1 MKKTY
6 ITPAALTVKL
16 GTCKMMAES
25 FEIKRGGASIS
36 SSEDILV
43 KEQNTTDVNLWDEEW

>member
-6 ITPAALTVKL
+6 ITPETLTVVL

-25 FEIKRGGASIS
+25 MPVNQQSITNPNEI
-36 SSEDILV
+36 LT
-43 KEQNTTDVNLWDEEW
+43 KENRDVNIWDNEW